1 MTLFSQAIAFAAQMH
16 EGTVRKGTDIPYIVH
31 PMEAA
36 AIAATITTDQSVLA
50 AAVLHDVIEDC
61 GVSEAE
67 LERRFGRTVTDLVL
81 SETQLHH
88 GDPRETWES
97 RKREA
102 LMRIEAGDRRVKIL
116 ALSDK
121 LSNMRAISRDYR
133 RLGSQL
139 FVRFNQRDPYRHA
152 WYYRSCQALFAGELG
167 NTDAYQE
174 FCMHVE
180 DVFSDQTLLRDAQ
193 EKGACAG

>member
-1 MTLFSQAIAFAAQMH
+1 MTLFSQAIAFAAEMH
-16 EGTVRKGTDIPYIVH
+16 EGAVRKGTDIPYIVH

-36 AIAATITTDQSVLA
+36 AIAATMTTDLSVLA
-50 AAVLHDVIEDC
+50 AAVLHDVMEDC

-97 RKREA
+97 RKKEA
-102 LMRIEAGDRRVKIL
+102 LARIEAGDRRVKIL

-121 LSNMRAISRDYR
+121 LSNMRAIRRDYS
-133 RLGSQL
+133 RLGSEL
-139 FVRFNQRDPYRHA
+139 FARFNQHDSRRHA
-152 WYYRSCQALFAGELG
+152 WYYRSCQRLFEQELG
-167 NTDAYQE
+167 NTDAYRE

-180 DVFSDQTLLRDAQ
+180 EVFSGDALVHHA
-193 EKGACAG
+193 EEREACAV

>member
-1 MTLFSQAIAFAAQMH
+1 MTLFSQAIAYAARMH
-16 EGTVRKGTDIPYIVH
+16 EGAVRKGTAVPYIVH

-36 AIAATITTDQSVLA
+36 AIAATLTTDPSVLA

-67 LERRFGRTVTDLVL
+67 LAAQFGARVAHLVM
-81 SETQLHH
+81 SETQLQR

-102 LMRIEAGDRRVKIL
+102 LEKIAMGDREVKIL

-121 LSNMRAISRDYR
+121 LSNMRAIRRDYH
-133 RLGSQL
+133 RLGAAL
-139 FVRFNQRDPYRHA
+139 FARFNQHDPSMHA
-152 WYYRSCQALFAGELG
+152 WYYRSCRDLLKEELG
-167 NTDAYQE
+167 NTEAFEE
-174 FCMHVE
+174 FRGHVE
-180 DVFSDQTLLRDAQ
+180 DVFGSLAPLEGESAARAV
-193 EKGACAG
+193 